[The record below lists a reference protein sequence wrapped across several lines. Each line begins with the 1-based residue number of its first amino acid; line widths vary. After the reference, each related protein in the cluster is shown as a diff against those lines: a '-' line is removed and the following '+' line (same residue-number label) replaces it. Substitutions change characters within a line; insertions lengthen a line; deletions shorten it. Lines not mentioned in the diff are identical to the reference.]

1 MFVLPYHNGNDSVL
15 QVLFAQDR
23 ENAIRMFFEK
33 KLVVSAEAVVQWG
46 KKKGVGL
53 MWWIFGILALAA
65 VVLGIAYGCF
75 RFAFYVP
82 RRKAFDPEAIE
93 LPEGTVYETYW
104 PDMERWIREV
114 RALPQERMYIK
125 SFDGLTL
132 HGIYYEY
139 APGAPIELMFHG
151 YRGTSE
157 RDLSGA
163 VQRCFRLGRSA
174 LIVDQRGSRFSEG
187 NVISFG
193 INEHRDCLAWL
204 DFAIQR
210 FGKDVKIILTG
221 ISMGAS
227 TVLMVSDK
235 DLPPNVLGILADCGF
250 SSAKDIIKKVI
261 RQMGLPADIGYPF
274 VKLGAKL
281 FGHFDLEAHSAVE
294 AVKHATVPVIFFH
307 GDGDDYVPC
316 EMSRINYE
324 ACTSKKKLVIIPR
337 AGHGLSY
344 PVAPDVYLNA
354 LREFFGEEA
363 SYQG

>member
-1 MFVLPYHNGNDSVL
+1 MLALWIVLGVVIALALMIVL
-15 QVLFAQDR
+15 LSYLCFRMAFYSPDRPAIPSDAIDIPEGEAYEEFR
-23 ENAIRMFFEK
+23 ENMEK
-33 KLVVSAEAVVQWG
+33 WARDL
-46 KKKGVGL
+46 
-53 MWWIFGILALAA
+53 
-65 VVLGIAYGCF
+65 
-75 RFAFYVP
+75 
-82 RRKAFDPEAIE
+82 
-93 LPEGTVYETYW
+93 
-104 PDMERWIREV
+104 
-114 RALPQERMYIK
+114 RAMPHEEMSIT

-132 HGIYYEY
+132 RGKFYEY
-139 APGAPIELMFHG
+139 APNAPIELMFHG
-151 YRGTSE
+151 YRGTAE
-157 RDLSGA
+157 RDLSGGVA
-163 VQRCFRLGRSA
+163 RCFQLGRSA
-174 LIVDQRGSRFSEG
+174 LLVDQRGCSDSEG

-227 TVLMVSDK
+227 TVLMVSDQA
-235 DLPPNVLGILADCGF
+235 LPPNVLGILADCGF

-261 RQMGLPADIGYPF
+261 RQMGLPADVGYPF

-281 FGHFDLEAHSAVE
+281 FGQFDLEAHSAVE
-294 AVKHATVPVIFFH
+294 AVKNATVPVIFFH

-324 ACTSKKKLVIIPR
+324 ACTAKKKLVIIPR

-344 PVAPDVYLNA
+344 PVAPDTYLNA

-363 SYQG
+363 SYQE

>member
-1 MFVLPYHNGNDSVL
+1 MQVVWIVLG
-15 QVLFAQDR
+15 
-23 ENAIRMFFEK
+23 
-33 KLVVSAEAVVQWG
+33 VVIV
-46 KKKGVGL
+46 
-53 MWWIFGILALAA
+53 LALMI
-65 VVLGIAYGCF
+65 VLLSYLCF
-75 RFAFYVP
+75 RMAFYSP
-82 RRKAFDPEAIE
+82 DRPAIPSDAIDI
-93 LPEGTVYETYW
+93 PEGEAYEEFRE
-104 PDMERWIREV
+104 DMEKWARDL
-114 RALPQERMYIK
+114 RAMSHEEMSIT

-132 HGIYYEY
+132 RGKFYEY
-139 APGAPIELMFHG
+139 APNAPIELMFHG
-151 YRGTSE
+151 YRGTAE
-157 RDLSGA
+157 RDLSGGVA
-163 VQRCFRLGRSA
+163 RCFQLGRSA
-174 LIVDQRGSRFSEG
+174 LLVDQRGCSESEG

-227 TVLMVSDK
+227 TVLMVSDQA
-235 DLPPNVLGILADCGF
+235 LPPNVLGILADCGF

-261 RQMGLPADIGYPF
+261 RQMGLPAEVGYPF

-344 PVAPDVYLNA
+344 PVAPDIYLNA